1 MKIARVIYEWPPP
14 WDLSIHAI
22 ELTKAQIKLGHT
34 FEVFSA
40 RWPKAGPLE
49 TPPNVKVN
57 YVWRAPLEGTAG
69 ITSSIMSFLQYFFW
83 RKNNEIDL
91 LHTHGHFG
99 VWILF
104 YRSILKK
111 FFPWAKELH
120 VPHVAHFHNTVA
132 GRKKTLVENGV
143 TPKPISKFLDWPI
156 SEFSDKLAVKNAQ
169 ACIFV
174 SDATRL
180 EAIKYYDADPSKCY
194 VVESGV
200 NITQFKKT
208 DKPEREITRDELG
221 FTNLDKVVLYTGKF
235 VERKNIHLLIEAL
248 TLLPQE
254 YKLLLLGAGDAL
266 YIDRLDSMIDKLNL
280 KERVIKGGYTPYPQ
294 MHIAYQSAD
303 IFVIPSSW
311 EGLPKSVMEALA
323 CEIPVLASGFKTQE
337 HINGLVYLESVT
349 AQEIADQI
357 RIIVE
362 NPPLVDVIKII
373 HDHSWDAKAKQVES
387 IYNNVK
393 ENYLK

>member
-1 MKIARVIYEWPPP
+1 M
-14 WDLSIHAI
+14 
-22 ELTKAQIKLGHT
+22 
-34 FEVFSA
+34 
-40 RWPKAGPLE
+40 
-49 TPPNVKVN
+49 
-57 YVWRAPLEGTAG
+57 
-69 ITSSIMSFLQYFFW
+69 
-83 RKNNEIDL
+83 
-91 LHTHGHFG
+91 
-99 VWILF
+99 
-104 YRSILKK
+104 
-111 FFPWAKELH
+111 
-120 VPHVAHFHNTVA
+120 
-132 GRKKTLVENGV
+132 
-143 TPKPISKFLDWPI
+143 
-156 SEFSDKLAVKNAQ
+156 
-169 ACIFV
+169 